1 MKYILIIVLLTI
13 SLCQE
18 EEKPSLGSWKKR
30 SFDENSLEIDQSF
43 KQAARQ
49 YCESHDAEIDDLI
62 PLTVYSQ
69 LVNGNNYNITFIDSK
84 SEYPSIE
91 EYMINKGLGNKPSDY
106 TVKMNYQYE
115 NTVGVIP
122 FNDPSFT
129 LLENKLYK
137 FLKDSTEELS
147 FISYVYPLENKF
159 TKFYIISANT
169 KDGEHQYVVCQ
180 DKITDEF
187 DNCKKIK

>member
-30 SFDENSLEIDQSF
+30 SFEENSLEIDQSF
-43 KQAARQ
+43 KQAASQ

>member
-43 KQAARQ
+43 KQAASQ

>member
-1 MKYILIIVLLTI
+1 MKYILIIVLLTF

-30 SFDENSLEIDQSF
+30 SFDENSLEIYQSF
-43 KQAARQ
+43 KQAASQ

-106 TVKMNYQYE
+106 TVKMNHQYE

-137 FLKDSTEELS
+137 FLKDTTEELS

-180 DKITDEF
+180 DKITEEF
-187 DNCKKIK
+187 DNCQKIK